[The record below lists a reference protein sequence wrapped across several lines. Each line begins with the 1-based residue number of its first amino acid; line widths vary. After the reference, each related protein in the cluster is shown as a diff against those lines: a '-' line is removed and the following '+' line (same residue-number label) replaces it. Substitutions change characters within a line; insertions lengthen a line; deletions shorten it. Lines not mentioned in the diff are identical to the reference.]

1 MGAQLIPPLPGGEAA
16 PDSGRELA
24 SPTRAADLD
33 ATPVILVGE
42 RAAMSSG
49 TLSACVRLAERTG
62 ARLAWVPRRA
72 GDRGAVEAGCL
83 PNLLP
88 GGRPVADPAARI
100 DYPATWGVDSLPTL
114 PGRDA
119 DEMLLSASDDELAAL
134 IVAGVDPTTSSTRR
148 PRWRAWRPST
158 S

>member
-1 MGAQLIPPLPGGEAA
+1 
-16 PDSGRELA
+16 
-24 SPTRAADLD
+24 
-33 ATPVILVGE
+33 
-42 RAAMSSG
+42 MSSG

-88 GGRPVADPAARI
+88 GGRPVADAAARVDI
-100 DYPATWGVDSLPTL
+100 PATWGVGSLPSL

-119 DEMLLSASDDELAAL
+119 DEILLSAATTSSKAL
-134 IVAGVDPTTSSTRR
+134 VVAGVDADDFADPAAALAGLEAPAS
-148 PRWRAWRPST
+148 
-158 S
+158 